1 MTEWKRQS
9 ELVRVGSQW
18 VTLVGERW
26 LCNKGKEL
34 EYWRVEKVDSVIVL
48 PLQGGHV
55 FCVAPTFRPGVG
67 RPTLDFPG
75 GRLPDGK
82 APEDIVP
89 FLLKRELGIPQAEI
103 KRVESLNSE
112 KWLINSSFSNQ
123 GLWAFIAEIDEGF
136 LIPEE
141 NIGAKALADGAGLE
155 QLKTQLDCLQCRA
168 VLLEWE
174 QREFGRLG

>member
-1 MTEWKRQS
+1 MKDLT
-9 ELVRVGSQW
+9 
-18 VTLVGERW
+18 
-26 LCNKGKEL
+26 
-34 EYWRVEKVDSVIVL
+34 
-48 PLQGGHV
+48 
-55 FCVAPTFRPGVG
+55 
-67 RPTLDFPG
+67 
-75 GRLPDGK
+75 PD
-82 APEDIVP
+82 
-89 FLLKRELGIPQAEI
+89 PQAEI